1 MTRRD
6 GNNFDLLRFLLA
18 SVVFLVH
25 AHVLSGKPQLA
36 FLAEYLSSDYAV
48 KAFFVVSGFLIF
60 QSHDRSRSLRDYFG
74 KRVRRIYPAYFAI
87 VLICAGGG
95 MAVTTL
101 PLDEYFSGGL
111 AAYLVANLSFLN
123 FLAPDLPGVF
133 KDNIFQAANGALW
146 TIKIE
151 VMFYLLVPVI
161 AYLFRRIGTIPVL
174 FALYAASVA
183 YWFVLSDIADRSGAE
198 FYRML
203 ARQLPGQLSYFMVG
217 ALLLYYGDRFRRWLP
232 VAAAIAVPVLA
243 LRLPVI
249 HPVLEPLLLGCLII
263 YFAKG
268 IGYLGNFGRY
278 GDFSYG
284 IYIIHFP
291 VVQLLVAWGLFSN
304 PGLGLACSAL
314 AVLIGALLSWHIVE
328 KPFLNRSSHY
338 VVAAAT

>member
-18 SVVFLVH
+18 SMVFLVH
-25 AHVLSGKPQLA
+25 AHVLSGNAQLA

-60 QSHDRSRSLRDYFG
+60 QSHDRSRSLGDYFG

-87 VLICAGGG
+87 VLVCAAGG
-95 MAVTTL
+95 MVVTTL
-101 PLDEYFSGGL
+101 PLGEYFSGGL
-111 AAYLVANLSFLN
+111 AAYLLANLAFLN

-133 KDNIFQAANGALW
+133 RENIFQAANGALW

-161 AYLFRRIGTIPVL
+161 ASLFRRLGTLPVL
-174 FALYAASVA
+174 LALYAASVI
-183 YWFVLSDIADRSGAE
+183 YWTALSGLADRSGRE
-198 FYRML
+198 FYLML

-232 VAAAIAVPVLA
+232 FAAAIAIPVLV
-243 LRLPVI
+243 LRLPGI
-249 HPVLEPLLLGCLII
+249 HPVLEPLLLGCLVI
-263 YFAKG
+263 YFANG

-291 VVQLLVAWGLFSN
+291 VVQLLVAWGVFGH
-304 PGLGLACSAL
+304 PWLGLACA
-314 AVLIGALLSWHIVE
+314 AVTILIGTLFSWHLVE
-328 KPFLNRSSHY
+328 KPFLKRSSHY
-338 VVAAAT
+338 VVASAK

>member
-25 AHVLSGKPQLA
+25 AHVLSGEPQLA
-36 FLAEYLSSDYAV
+36 FLADYFSSDYAV

-60 QSHDRSRSLRDYFG
+60 QSHDRSHSLRDYFG

-87 VLICAGGG
+87 VLICAVGG
-95 MAVTTL
+95 MALTTL
-101 PLDEYFSGGL
+101 PTGEYLTGGL
-111 AAYLVANLSFLN
+111 AAYLVANLTFLN

-161 AYLFRRIGTIPVL
+161 AYLFRRIGTVPVL

-183 YWFVLSDIADRSGAE
+183 YWAMLSDFADRSGAE

-232 VAAAIAVPVLA
+232 VAAAIAVPLLV

-249 HPVLEPLLLGCLII
+249 HPALEPLLLGCLVI
-263 YFAKG
+263 YLANG

-291 VVQLLVAWGLFSN
+291 VVQVLVAWGVFGN
-304 PGLGLACSAL
+304 PWLGLVCASL
-314 AVLIGALLSWHIVE
+314 VILIGAWLSWHIVE

-338 VVAAAT
+338 VVAAAK